1 MLHNVSYTATF
12 PPRNVGEQKRSQESS
27 VTLLPV
33 SNQSKKQK
41 KKQKRKGSHATKST
55 QKVNK
60 RQVTDKAALVPFQ
73 LSEQLSDACFVG
85 LPLSYLDI

>member
-41 KKQKRKGSHATKST
+41 KTKKERITRNEKYAKS
-55 QKVNK
+55 K
-60 RQVTDKAALVPFQ
+60 
-73 LSEQLSDACFVG
+73 
-85 LPLSYLDI
+85 

>member
-41 KKQKRKGSHATKST
+41 KNKKGKDHTQRKVRK
-55 QKVNK
+55 K
-60 RQVTDKAALVPFQ
+60 
-73 LSEQLSDACFVG
+73 
-85 LPLSYLDI
+85 